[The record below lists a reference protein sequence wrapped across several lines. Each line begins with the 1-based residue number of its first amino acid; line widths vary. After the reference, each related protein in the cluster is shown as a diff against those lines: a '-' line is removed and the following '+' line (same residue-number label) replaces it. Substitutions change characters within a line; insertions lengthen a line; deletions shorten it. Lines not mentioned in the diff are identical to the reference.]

1 MLKIAV
7 LVGSLRK
14 ESINKRYA
22 HALEK
27 LAGDRFVFDYV
38 DMDLPLYND
47 DLWAEP
53 PAKVVALK
61 DKIAAA
67 DGVLI
72 VSPEYN
78 RSMPAVTK
86 NALDWGSRPYGQN
99 VWAGKPVAL
108 TGASTGSQGTAV
120 MQSQARSTLL
130 ILGMRVLGTP
140 EVYLTFKPD
149 LLTES
154 GAIANEGTAKFLTGF
169 LDAFAHWLAPT
180 GA

>member
-1 MLKIAV
+1 MLNIAV

-14 ESINKRYA
+14 DSINKRYA

-27 LAGDRFVFDYV
+27 LAEGRFVFDYV

-53 PAKVVALK
+53 PASVMQLK
-61 DKIAAA
+61 SKIAAA
-67 DGVLI
+67 YGVLI

-108 TGASTGSQGTAV
+108 TGASPGAQGTAV
-120 MQSQARSTLL
+120 MQSQVRSSLA
-130 ILGMRVLGTP
+130 ILGMRVLGAP
-140 EVYLTFKPD
+140 EVYITFKPD
-149 LLTES
+149 FVTED
-154 GAIANEGTAKFLTGF
+154 GAVASEGTARFLSGF
-169 LDAFAHWLAPT
+169 LDAFADWIDK
-180 GA
+180 G

>member
-1 MLKIAV
+1 M
-7 LVGSLRK
+7 
-14 ESINKRYA
+14 
-22 HALEK
+22 
-27 LAGDRFVFDYV
+27 
-38 DMDLPLYND
+38 
-47 DLWAEP
+47 
-53 PAKVVALK
+53 
-61 DKIAAA
+61 A

-86 NALDWGSRPYGQN
+86 NSLDWGSRPYGQN
-99 VWAGKPVAL
+99 VWAGKPAAL

>member
-1 MLKIAV
+1 MYKIAV

-14 ESINKRYA
+14 DSLNKKYA

-27 LAGDRFVFDYV
+27 LAGERLAFDYV

-47 DLWAEP
+47 DLWSSP
-53 PAKVVALK
+53 PEKVTDLK
-61 DKIAAA
+61 AKIAAA

-99 VWAGKPVAL
+99 AWEGKPVAL
-108 TGASTGSQGTAV
+108 TGASPGAQGTAV
-120 MQSQARSTLL
+120 MQSQVRSTLA
-130 ILGMRVLGTP
+130 ILGMKVMGTP
-140 EVYLTFKPD
+140 EVYITFKPD
-149 LLTES
+149 FLTED
-154 GAIANEGTAKFLTGF
+154 GAIASDGTVKFLNGF
-169 LDAFAHWLAPT
+169 LDGFVQWIEKAKT
-180 GA
+180 